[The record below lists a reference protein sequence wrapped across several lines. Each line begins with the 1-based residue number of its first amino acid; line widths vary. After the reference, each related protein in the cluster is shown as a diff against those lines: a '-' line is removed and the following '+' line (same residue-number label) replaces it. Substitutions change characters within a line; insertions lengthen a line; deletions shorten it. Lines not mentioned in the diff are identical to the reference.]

1 MNGGV
6 GGRVLVTSTK
16 RRRLLDAYR
25 FPGFRPIE
33 EVRGVFGDPHARIVT
48 LVRRS
53 KKRLAAHAGEYIPGG
68 TIARFGAHAPFRP
81 AACASFCSSR
91 CGVWAAADAGRRSPP
106 VAVCR
111 APVPVH

>member
-1 MNGGV
+1 MAAS

-16 RRRLLDAYR
+16 RQRLLDAYR

-53 KKRLAAHAGEYIPGG
+53 KK
-68 TIARFGAHAPFRP
+68 
-81 AACASFCSSR
+81 
-91 CGVWAAADAGRRSPP
+91 
-106 VAVCR
+106 
-111 APVPVH
+111 

>member
-1 MNGGV
+1 MDGGV

-53 KKRLAAHAGEYIPGG
+53 KKRPAGHADENIPGG
-68 TIARFGAHAPFRP
+68 TIARFAALEIFRP
-81 AACASFCSSR
+81 AACAYSWSSR
-91 CGVWAAADAGRRSPP
+91 YGASGAASAAR
-106 VAVCR
+106 
-111 APVPVH
+111 